1 MLQFYMVVFRLAR
14 TGDFM
19 HAFPAI
25 LIAGLLAIALS
36 GCSNLPDREQMWSRS
51 STLFS
56 QSAEVLNTQRKRL
69 ANFAGSL
76 VGSKDE
82 EVRDKEIQA
91 LFAQPYI
98 DPLTRYIEQ
107 HADDDRF
114 AAQLA
119 RVAAER
125 GRRCED
131 IGVNYSE
138 RAASRENLNRMRRGY
153 VYSCPSEVQ
162 VFSAR
167 VDSSHSSEGST
178 PSSVEDEIVV
188 TPAEDAFGTAEVKGS
203 SASNTELDEA
213 LRRRQRSDCYLLFTI
228 RNNTQARGA
237 CLPLA
242 TRGDAKAQHHM
253 AQLALMRNEENAAA
267 DWAKRSAAQKHAPGQ
282 MTLAQLYQDGR
293 GVTKD
298 PIRAHRLMK
307 SAADQ
312 GLAEAAYHAGM
323 DYQSGDG
330 VSVDRRKAAQY
341 LEQAAGN
348 GHIPSFLA
356 LATLYETA
364 QPERARYWLD
374 QAARKGSARAQY
386 LLGESYARG
395 THGAIDNEE
404 AYVWFSLALLNGYTD
419 ASAGIDQQEKMLTAN
434 QLGSAQSRVQDG
446 INGRW
451 D

>member
-1 MLQFYMVVFRLAR
+1 
-14 TGDFM
+14 M
-19 HAFPAI
+19 HAFPAT
-25 LIAGLLAIALS
+25 LAAGLLAITLS
-36 GCSNLPDREQMWSRS
+36 GCSSLPDREQMWSRS
-51 STLFS
+51 SAFFS
-56 QSAEVLNTQRKRL
+56 QSADVLNSQRKRL

-107 HADDDRF
+107 HSDDDRF
-114 AAQLA
+114 AVQLA

-131 IGVNYSE
+131 IAVNYSE
-138 RAASRENLNRMRRGY
+138 RAASHENLNRMRRGY

-162 VFSAR
+162 IFAAR
-167 VDSSHSSEGST
+167 VDSSRNSKSST
-178 PSSVEDEIVV
+178 PSPVEDEIVV
-188 TPAEDAFGTAEVKGS
+188 TPAEGASGTTAAQGS
-203 SASNTELDEA
+203 SASNTELEEA
-213 LRRRQRSDCYLLFTI
+213 LNRRQRSDCYLLFTI
-228 RNNTQARGA
+228 RNNTQAQRA

-293 GVTKD
+293 GVAKD
-298 PIRAHRLMK
+298 PIRAHGLMK

-323 DYQSGDG
+323 NYQSGDG

-341 LEQAAGN
+341 LEKAAGN

-356 LATLYETA
+356 LASLHETT

-404 AYVWFSLALLNGYTD
+404 AYVWYSLALLNGYTD
-419 ASAGIDQQEKMLTAN
+419 ANAGIDQQEKMLTAN
-434 QLGSAQSRVQDG
+434 QLTAAQSRVQDG
-446 INGRW
+446 INGQW
-451 D
+451 N